1 MRTSLRAIAS
11 LLLLVSSLPVQGQP
25 SHLKTWADLARELAA
40 RAGQPEVAA
49 PFLKAKGTF
58 ITFDIPGASFLQ
70 LEGINPRGEIV
81 GAYYDSS
88 NNLQNFLISDSTFR
102 NIDPPGA
109 GFQFLFLMTQ
119 MGINPQGDIVATY
132 ADGSGLSHGF
142 LLSKGTYTYIDAP
155 GATQLCAP
163 AGTWPV
169 GINPQG
175 DIVGFYESIN
185 ATEQA
190 CLSHGFLLTKGTYTN
205 IDVPEALGAAP
216 GTTAASAINPRGDIV
231 GQYFDSSGNN
241 HGFLLSNGTF
251 STIDVG
257 GPLAQTF
264 PLGINPQGDIVGFT
278 FATGGFLL
286 SHGTVTSIDVPGSS
300 ATVPYGIDPQGDI
313 VGTYVDS
320 NNNFHGFV
328 LRK

>member
-1 MRTSLRAIAS
+1 MH
-11 LLLLVSSLPVQGQP
+11 GQP

-49 PFLKAKGTF
+49 TFPKAKGTF
-58 ITFDIPGASFLQ
+58 ITFDIPGARFLQ

-88 NNLQNFLISDSTFR
+88 FNLQNFVVSDSTFR

-119 MGINPQGDIVATY
+119 I
-132 ADGSGLSHGF
+132 
-142 LLSKGTYTYIDAP
+142 
-155 GATQLCAP
+155 
-163 AGTWPV
+163 

-175 DIVGFYESIN
+175 DIVG
-185 ATEQA
+185 
-190 CLSHGFLLTKGTYTN
+190 LT
-205 IDVPEALGAAP
+205 I
-216 GTTAASAINPRGDIV
+216 
-231 GQYFDSSGNN
+231 
-241 HGFLLSNGTF
+241 
-251 STIDVG
+251 
-257 GPLAQTF
+257 
-264 PLGINPQGDIVGFT
+264 
-278 FATGGFLL
+278 ATGGFLL
-286 SHGTVTSIDVPGSS
+286 SRGTVTSIDVPGSS
-300 ATVPYGIDPQGDI
+300 ATAPYGIDPQGDI